1 MNEFEKNK
9 QKIELIKKA
18 RQQLNQ
24 EYLDQRSKDYI
35 NWEKACDLAWKTNGT
50 KLAFPPIPAF
60 PTEDDVVARALVLYT
75 AIYPPVAAPEPTPIP
90 PEVEQTPPAPPEKI
104 EQPPEKK
111 VVMVDASSTDITS
124 ELSASHENELEN
136 EKHQLDSGLENTQSS
151 TFNLALKNA
160 VHQTT
165 SPWSTYLGTQDKRN
179 IPASSLTKG

>member
-24 EYLDQRSKDYI
+24 EYLDQRTKDYT
-35 NWEKACDLAWKTNGT
+35 NWEIACDLAWKTNGT

-75 AIYPPVAAPEPTPIP
+75 AIYPPVFAPEPTPITP
-90 PEVEQTPPAPPEKI
+90 DVEQTPPPSEKI

-124 ELSASHENELEN
+124 ELSASHENEIETEKTQLEP
-136 EKHQLDSGLENTQSS
+136 ELENTQSS

-160 VHQTT
+160 IHQTT
-165 SPWSTYLGTQDKRN
+165 SPWSTYLRTQDKKN